1 MKGRELKFRAWD
13 NKAKEWL
20 MGYELPNLGGFSLFG
35 ECMLMEEWSKIL
47 SRFMMSPNKDREF
60 SDLIV
65 EQFSGIMSHRD
76 QEIYEGDVISWNVK
90 TDEVKDKRLSAVV
103 EFVDGCFMAA
113 GRPLMMLFNFNVIS
127 DITVDTNIHESPEL
141 V

>member
-1 MKGRELKFRAWD
+1 MNSRELKFRIWD
-13 NKAKEWL
+13 KKNKKFFEPTFEAHKGKVEDL
-20 MGYELPNLGGFSLFG
+20 TITPSGELIKRT
-35 ECMLMEEWSKIL
+35 MKIC
-47 SRFMMSPNKDREF
+47 SEHESMFKNQY
-60 SDLIV
+60 II
-65 EQFSGIMSHRD
+65 EQYSTIKSHHD

-90 TDEVKDKRLSAVV
+90 TDEVRDKRLSAIV

-113 GRPLMMLFNFNVIS
+113 GRPLIMLFSFNVIS